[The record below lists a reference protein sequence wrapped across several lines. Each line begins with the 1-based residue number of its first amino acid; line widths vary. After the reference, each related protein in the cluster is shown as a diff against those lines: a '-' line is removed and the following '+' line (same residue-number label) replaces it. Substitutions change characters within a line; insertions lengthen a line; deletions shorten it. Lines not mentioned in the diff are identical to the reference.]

1 MGLGGGAGEP
11 HIVFR
16 LYPRESLMLFRR
28 RMGIL
33 PGEATNPAQVPATTK
48 QQRVA

>member
-1 MGLGGGAGEP
+1 MGLGRGAGEP
-11 HIVFR
+11 HIAFR

-33 PGEATNPAQVPATTK
+33 HLAKPQIPLKSP
-48 QQRVA
+48 